1 MEQVSPVKKATLL
14 ELAAFFFKIGTI
26 GFGGPAVTIG
36 MMEEEAVHKR
46 KWVTSEYFMEML
58 AATNIVP
65 GPNATEMS
73 AHLGY
78 ICAGLPGLLVGGL
91 SFVLPGATLS
101 LILGIIYVK
110 FGNLPEVTSLF
121 QGINPVVA
129 AILTTAFL
137 RLGKSAFTDYKT
149 LIIGGLSLLAAFL
162 GVDEVPLIFGSGLL
176 AMLFYSKPVTNF
188 LPLFLGFTSLYQAKL
203 SLVSTARNQLLQLGL
218 FFLKVGALLF
228 GSTYVLIAFMQ
239 RQVVNQYHW
248 LTYQQMLDAV
258 AAGQITPGPI
268 SSTATFAGYVIAGL
282 PGALVASLG
291 MYIPSFLIVM
301 LTGKY
306 LPKISRIPLVQ
317 YFLKGVTASAV
328 ALIAHTTFGIYQAA
342 ITDIPTALLTAV
354 SLFLLFR
361 YKVDAIWI
369 ILGGFL
375 FGLTK
380 LYLF

>member
-1 MEQVSPVKKATLL
+1 MEQASPKKQASLL
-14 ELAAFFFKIGTI
+14 ELASFFLKIGTI
-26 GFGGPAVTIG
+26 GFGGPAVTIS

-46 KWVTSEYFMEML
+46 KWVSSQYFMEML

-78 ICAGLPGLLVGGL
+78 ICAGLPGLLVSGL
-91 SFVLPGATLS
+91 SFVFPGATLS
-101 LILGIIYVK
+101 LILGVVYVK

-176 AMLFYSKPVTNF
+176 AMLLYSKPITNF
-188 LPLFLGFTSLYQAKL
+188 MPLIMGLTSLTQVKL
-203 SLVSTARNQLLQLGL
+203 SLVSAAKNQLLQLGL

-228 GSTYVLIAFMQ
+228 GSTYVLISFMQ
-239 RQVVNQYHW
+239 RQLVNQYHW
-248 LTYQQMLDAV
+248 LSYQQMLDAV

-282 PGALVASLG
+282 PGAIVASLG
-291 MYIPSFLIVM
+291 MYIPSFMIVI
-301 LTGKY
+301 LTGRY
-306 LPKISRIPLVQ
+306 LPRISRIPLVQ

-342 ITDIPTALLTAV
+342 IVDVPTALLAAV

-361 YKVDAIWI
+361 FKLDTIWI
-369 ILGGFL
+369 ILGGVL
-375 FGLTK
+375 FGLAK